1 MGLDTYAATPPDGGE
16 LSEGDIK
23 AFREADIQLCGG
35 VFSGNSGS
43 FRGKVYDLLILQVTG
58 VSLYQEWI
66 PPDAVREMARAFDE
80 SDPEAVAQQMQGTG
94 RRHGWSAAE
103 IIELRKFFRVCAE
116 RNLGLVNWW

>member
-66 PPDAVREMARAFDE
+66 PPDVVRAMAQAFDQC
-80 SDPEAVAQQMQGTG
+80 DPQDVAEQMRGRGG
-94 RRHGWSAAE
+94 RREWSAAE
-103 IIELRKFFRVCAE
+103 VIELRTFFRVCAE
-116 RNLGLVNWW
+116 RDLGLVNWW